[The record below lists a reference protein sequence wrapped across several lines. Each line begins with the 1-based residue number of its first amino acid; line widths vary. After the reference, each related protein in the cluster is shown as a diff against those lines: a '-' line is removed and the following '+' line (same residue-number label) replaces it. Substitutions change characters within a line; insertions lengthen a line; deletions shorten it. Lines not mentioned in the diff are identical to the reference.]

1 MKVDQN
7 NAILVEHMMLKF
19 IQELKLQIILIVYV
33 ENLAIVDAAITT
45 AKHVEKELKIAN
57 ESKQVYILEDQIAQ
71 LSKQVNTLARG
82 DFKESQSSIHQKEV
96 VSRKNYY
103 TSTIKMKDT

>member
-71 LSKQVNTLARG
+71 LSKQVNTLA
-82 DFKESQSSIHQKEV
+82 KEGSQRISIFSLLAKSGV
-96 VSRKNYY
+96 KKRPFYFNY
-103 TSTIKMKDT
+103 